1 MINQRYDL
9 NLIPGQTAPLFVHVS
24 QYDVGSRTLVF
35 GLINGT
41 EAYTIPSGMT
51 ALFNGIKP
59 DGYVFSYDMTVDR
72 TNNVVKIDIEEQ
84 MAAVAGNVTCEV
96 ALFLGS
102 DRLGTANLILEVERS
117 PMDGGVASDSDLES
131 VEHAITLIESA
142 VSSTHQDML
151 DAAASAQLASDK
163 ASIATSAATTA
174 TNKAG
179 EAAAS
184 ATTASNKA
192 GEAAASATTASNKA
206 GEASNSATTASN
218 KANDASNSAS
228 AAATAETNAK
238 NYRDQAKEY
247 RDQAAGY
254 AGAATYSFMVDSEG
268 YICLNYKEDPE

>member
-117 PMDGGVASDSDLES
+117 PMDGGVVSDSDLES

-142 VSSTHQDML
+142 VSSTHADAES
-151 DAAASAQLASDK
+151 AAASALTASQK
-163 ASIATSAATTA
+163 ATAAANSATAAAGSATTAGNAATTA

-179 EAAAS
+179 EASTS
-184 ATTASNKA
+184 ATN
-192 GEAAASATTASNKA
+192 AANSATSA
-206 GEASNSATTASN
+206 GNSATTATN

-238 NYRDQAKEY
+238 SYRDQAKDY

-254 AGAATYSFMVDSEG
+254 AGAATYSFMVDTEG